1 MIILPAMDLLD
12 GKPVRLYQG
21 DYKRKESVGDD
32 AFLIARQFKAAG
44 ASYLHLVD
52 LNGAKMG
59 KPCNFALIQKIVA
72 EIGIPVEVGGGI
84 RTFSDIERY
93 LQCGAKRIILGT
105 AALENPSFLKEA
117 LCRYGDRLAV
127 GLDCKDGYV
136 YGNGWLSAS
145 QTDYITFA
153 KEMELLGVKTLIVTD
168 ISRDGT
174 MQGPNL
180 AMLKELSKV
189 VNIQLIASGGIRD
202 LHHIKQLCELGIY
215 GAITG
220 KALYANTLSL
230 KEAIEESEG

>member
-1 MIILPAMDLLD
+1 MIILPAIDLLD

-32 AFLIARQFKAAG
+32 ALLIARQFAAEG
-44 ASYLHLVD
+44 AKYLHLVD
-52 LNGAKMG
+52 LDGAKTG
-59 KPCNFALIQKIVA
+59 KPCNFALIQKMVA

-84 RTFSDIERY
+84 RTLQDIEGY
-93 LQCGAKRIILGT
+93 VQCGVKRVILGT
-105 AALENPSFLKEA
+105 AAIEDPSFLKEA
-117 LCRYGDRLAV
+117 LYRYGDKLAV

-145 QTDYITFA
+145 QKDYIAFA
-153 KEMELLGVKTLIVTD
+153 KEMETLGVKTLIVTD
-168 ISRDGT
+168 ISKDGT

-180 AMLKELSKV
+180 IMLQELSKA

-202 LHHIKQLCELGIY
+202 LSHIKQLCELDIY

-220 KALYANTLSL
+220 KALYAKTLSL
-230 KEAIEESEG
+230 KEAIQESEG